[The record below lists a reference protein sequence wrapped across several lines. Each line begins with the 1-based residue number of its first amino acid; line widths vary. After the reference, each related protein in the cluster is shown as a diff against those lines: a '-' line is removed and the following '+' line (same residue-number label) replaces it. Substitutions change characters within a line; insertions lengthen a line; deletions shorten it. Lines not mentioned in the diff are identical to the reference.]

1 MTLNAAYRI
10 IEKETKFLGLD
21 WDRVMY
27 LLRTE
32 PMIFPQSVLEA
43 YGRVMKDQVIIL
55 EEDI

>member
-27 LLRTE
+27 LLRTN
-32 PMIFPQSVLEA
+32 PMIFPQSVVEA
-43 YGRVMKDQVIIL
+43 YARMMKDQVIVL